1 MTLFTGKAL
10 ESRIKAKVLS
20 GQYAGPS
27 PTSPSWILKV
37 GKQADFLPRDL
48 LLGILGNMKLVC
60 ISMSIIGEGGCEVM
74 EG

>member
-1 MTLFTGKAL
+1 M
-10 ESRIKAKVLS
+10 LS
-20 GQYAGPS
+20 GQYAGTS
-27 PTSPSWILKV
+27 PTSQSSWILKV
-37 GKQADFLPRDL
+37 GKRADFLPRDP